1 MLLPRRF
8 GCCLDEA
15 TCNLEKSSRV
25 RHTIHH
31 ECGKRFGNIQLNV
44 YPLSGGGIN
53 VQTQCLQFRNQTTP
67 VRLGNNSNRGTAG
80 LEGNGDEVSKG
91 V

>member
-8 GCCLDEA
+8 GRCLDEA

-25 RHTIHH
+25 RHSIDH

-44 YPLSGGGIN
+44 CPLLGGGIN
-53 VQTQCLQFRNQTTP
+53 VQTLCLQSRNETTA
-67 VRLGNNSNRGTAG
+67 VRLGNNRNRGTAG
-80 LEGNGDEVSKG
+80 VEGCDDEVSKG